1 MSYEE
6 RRRKVSLKEVIVA
19 KKEISVGWLAT
30 FLCGGVVN
38 FAIIIWTAA
47 IVYNRVDGNTQ
58 DIVLI
63 KNHVETIADMIFKNS
78 VELKRQAEVDSA
90 FTQRLLSTEIQV
102 HDLDQRIYDLKKLS
116 R

>member
-19 KKEISVGWLAT
+19 KKEISVGWLTT

-63 KNHVETIADMIFKNS
+63 KTHQEAIIDLVSKNIT
-78 VELKRQAEVDSA
+78 ELKRQAEVDSA
-90 FTQRLLSTEIQV
+90 YGQRLLSNEAKIQS
-102 HDLDQRIYDLKKLS
+102 LDQRIYDLKKQGH
-116 R
+116 